1 MFAFKKSKLFVYGL
15 FVCGMLILSF
25 LFSNNKFDEQTEKMR
40 VLEKKVETG
49 DAVFINYLDLGK
61 IYFEKER
68 YEDTIKCME
77 DLFKDYASSHEQ
89 VQNGLREYIAEAR
102 SYRGKAL
109 YLLGKKEEAIA
120 DLTKGT
126 QEAYDYY
133 QIGLIYF
140 KKEKYT
146 EVVECMNKAI
156 KKSVYEQINDAYTI
170 RGKAKFYL
178 GEKEGATIDLV
189 EAGSRGMSDAVEF
202 LKQNGLEWGGEAKEK
217 YDRMVSDFS
226 RISSQQNTRTGK
238 YYPGRDEVFTKLRD
252 NIENSDMPYKEKVKA
267 ELKLHDDM
275 YKE

>member
-1 MFAFKKSKLFVYGL
+1 
-15 FVCGMLILSF
+15 
-25 LFSNNKFDEQTEKMR
+25 
-40 VLEKKVETG
+40 
-49 DAVFINYLDLGK
+49 
-61 IYFEKER
+61 
-68 YEDTIKCME
+68 ME